1 LFERRLKMEEG
12 VLGLVLDGDFCL
24 KLKMMANV

>member
-1 LFERRLKMEEG
+1 MEEG